1 MTTSRRVILILTS
14 IASVQVFLL
23 HAKSLRGAEQSAVV
37 GNIDSYGQTSD
48 IHLEEAVGRPYP
60 LCSPELHQMEYY
72 SELYKDTIT
81 ESHVEG
87 IRGNT
92 MYYSFRANN
101 SRVKS
106 ESADDIAVITSIT
119 DQSRFAPAG
128 METANKVVC
137 AQILHELDAEA
148 SVISNTAVCPWDY
161 FCDYKADRY
170 PNYLFKARCKTSMC
184 SGNCSPEDKRH
195 NMCQSHGIHVTVLQ
209 MRGNCEEWVWGQ
221 ELLPIA
227 CTCTND
233 VLLKA

>member
-1 MTTSRRVILILTS
+1 MPKMIMSGKLFSYLVV
-14 IASVQVFLL
+14 ALL
-23 HAKSLRGAEQSAVV
+23 QAYLLDAKSLRVPRQSTLGSFAGNDADQQISEPTTSTDSSCLPTQDQLDFYSQLHSTTAV
-37 GNIDSYGQTSD
+37 NALS
-48 IHLEEAVGRPYP
+48 
-60 LCSPELHQMEYY
+60 
-72 SELYKDTIT
+72 
-81 ESHVEG
+81 
-87 IRGNT
+87 GNT
-92 MYYSFRANN
+92 LYYAIRAMEVHNN
-101 SRVKS
+101 RTVSTTTTA
-106 ESADDIAVITSIT
+106 EDNAVIASISDHT
-119 DQSRFAPAG
+119 QLTPAG

-161 FCDYKADRY
+161 ICDYKADRF

-209 MRGNCEEWVWGQ
+209 MRNCGEWVWDQ

-233 VLLKA
+233 IMMNA

>member
-1 MTTSRRVILILTS
+1 MQGKFFSYLIVALLQ
-14 IASVQVFLL
+14 ASLL
-23 HAKSLRGAEQSAVV
+23 DAKSLRGARQSTSRNYVDQQ
-37 GNIDSYGQTSD
+37 ISEPTTSTDSLCLPTQD
-48 IHLEEAVGRPYP
+48 QLEFY
-60 LCSPELHQMEYY
+60 SQLH
-72 SELYKDTIT
+72 STTTINGL
-81 ESHVEG
+81 S
-87 IRGNT
+87 GNT
-92 MYYSFRANN
+92 LYYAIRAMEVHFNRTVSTTTTAEDN
-101 SRVKS
+101 TVI
-106 ESADDIAVITSIT
+106 ESISDHTRLT
-119 DQSRFAPAG
+119 PAG

-161 FCDYKADRY
+161 ICDYKADRF

-209 MRGNCEEWVWGQ
+209 MRSCGEWVWGQ

-233 VLLKA
+233 VTMNA

>member
-1 MTTSRRVILILTS
+1 MIMSGKLFSYLVV
-14 IASVQVFLL
+14 ALL
-23 HAKSLRGAEQSAVV
+23 QAYLLDAKSLRGPRQSTLGSFGENDVDQQISEPTTSTDSSCLPTQDQLDFYSQLHSTTAV
-37 GNIDSYGQTSD
+37 NALS
-48 IHLEEAVGRPYP
+48 
-60 LCSPELHQMEYY
+60 
-72 SELYKDTIT
+72 
-81 ESHVEG
+81 
-87 IRGNT
+87 GNT
-92 MYYSFRANN
+92 LYYAIRAMEAHNN
-101 SRVKS
+101 RTVSTTTTA
-106 ESADDIAVITSIT
+106 EDNAIIASISDHTQLTS
-119 DQSRFAPAG
+119 AG

-161 FCDYKADRY
+161 ICDYKADRF

-209 MRGNCEEWVWGQ
+209 MRNCGEWVWGQ

-233 VLLKA
+233 IMMNT